1 MVHASSRRPRF
12 DVTATGKG
20 MTGRSGTALLA
31 EVADT
36 LGLTAALGGEVNRCR
51 SWWEHAPGK
60 VVRDLVVML
69 ADGGDALRHLAT
81 LGGEDQQVLFGPVA
95 SPATANR
102 TVIAMADDELVV
114 ERSAAARK
122 EARGQAWARGGAPPV
137 VAAAAGGEQPSE
149 PLCLDLDATLIT
161 AHSDDKD
168 GAEPTY
174 KRTFGFHPLL
184 AYLDRGDGL
193 GESLGGMLRPGNA
206 GANTAADHIDCF
218 EAALWQLE
226 GLVPEEVGLVVRA
239 DTAGC
244 SYAFLDWLAGPGRG
258 GL

>member
-20 MTGRSGTALLA
+20 TTGRSGTALLA

-36 LGLTAALGGEVNRCR
+36 LGLTAALYSEVNRCR

-81 LGGEDQQVLFGPVA
+81 LGGEDQQVLFGQVA
-95 SPATANR
+95 SAAT
-102 TVIAMADDELVV
+102 TVRL
-114 ERSAAARK
+114 AAARRD
-122 EARGQAWARGGAPPV
+122 ARRQAWARGGAPPV
-137 VAAAAGGEQPSE
+137 VAAATAGEQPAE
-149 PLCLDLDATLIT
+149 PLCIDLDATLIT

-168 GAEPTY
+168 GAAPTY

-218 EAALWQLE
+218 ETALWQLE
-226 GLVPEEVGLVVRA
+226 GLVPDGVDVVVRA

-244 SYAFLDWLAGPGRG
+244 SYCLLYTSDAADE
-258 GL
+258 